1 MVNILG
7 HPKPKV
13 IWYHGDEEVAMDTG
27 VTVDGDGT
35 FSRLSIKKMTST
47 KAGKYRVEAKNE
59 VGSDQ
64 ADFTVNVKGES
75 GVLLRVIFLYYFF

>member
-1 MVNILG
+1 
-7 HPKPKV
+7 
-13 IWYHGDEEVAMDTG
+13 MDTG

-75 GVLLRVIFLYYFF
+75 GVLLREKTIFVVCKLYLSHISLLS